1 MIRAIHAVHQP
12 AQLGQPAHVW
22 PTVTQSDDFGG
33 QTYVPNSL
41 TRPHVGRLSV
51 FGFKIYDTQPKPKP
65 LSFPANYYKFQ
76 IKSNKISSRYG
87 PNPSRSYESRRY
99 PTKSQSDL
107 LFPFNL
113 DGANQI
119 SALVIKPEANLNQ
132 LETDKT
138 RTKKSDQIR

>member
-1 MIRAIHAVHQP
+1 M
-12 AQLGQPAHVW
+12 
-22 PTVTQSDDFGG
+22 
-33 QTYVPNSL
+33 
-41 TRPHVGRLSV
+41 GRLSV

-119 SALVIKPEANLNQ
+119 STPVIKPEANSNQ
-132 LETDKT
+132 PEIDKT
-138 RTKKSDQIR
+138 QTKKSDQISQVNFGSNFHPHESFMSSSGWAQTQPDLIRG